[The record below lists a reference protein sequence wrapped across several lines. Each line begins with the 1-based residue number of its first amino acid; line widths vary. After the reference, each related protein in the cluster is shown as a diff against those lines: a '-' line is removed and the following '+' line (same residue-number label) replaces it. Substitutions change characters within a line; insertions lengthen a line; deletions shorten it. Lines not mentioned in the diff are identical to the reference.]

1 MEIYDPVSGGMLTEA
16 RKYLEVNG
24 NDPNKLMLSGQEI
37 NMGELICF
45 YMELKKSNIKKRRY
59 ANKSSTLR
67 E

>member
-1 MEIYDPVSGGMLTEA
+1 MLTEA

-37 NMGELICF
+37 NESTWVSCKLNMFLHGI
-45 YMELKKSNIKKRRY
+45 KTNIKKGDD
-59 ANKSSTLR
+59 KSTLR